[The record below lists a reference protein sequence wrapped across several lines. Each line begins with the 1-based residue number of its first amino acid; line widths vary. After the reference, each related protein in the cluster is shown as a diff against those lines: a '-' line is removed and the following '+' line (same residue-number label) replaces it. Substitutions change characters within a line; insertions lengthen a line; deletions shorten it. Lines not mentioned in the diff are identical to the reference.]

1 MKTGIRRAQGAAA
14 ALLGMVAAAAAFP
27 ELAHPQWVES
37 PGAGWAALAAYHQ
50 NTTEEFRSNGDRRE
64 IFPNGRAVTTSSF
77 LTIAAGLLPGVDVW
91 IQPSFHH
98 LRFDDVTADRTSTGF
113 GDTRIWLRAAP
124 LAWLG
129 SDLPFA
135 IRGGVK
141 LPFGDFDVDAEII
154 PLGDGQRDLEIL
166 VEAGHS
172 FWPRS
177 VYVMGWLGYRW
188 REENT
193 ESLRDFGNEL
203 FYFAQVGGEVGPF
216 GYKVALDGWDGESGS
231 VEGLAIPSFQRD
243 LIQLQSTL
251 SYPAGPGAVEAG
263 ARFTLK
269 GKNLPA
275 GTAFLLQYFARLGL
289 F

>member
-1 MKTGIRRAQGAAA
+1 MRNVAERRQWAAA
-14 ALLGMVAAAAAFP
+14 VLVAVGASGSVAPAAA
-27 ELAHPQWVES
+27 QWVEE
-37 PGAGWAALAAYHQ
+37 PGAGWAALAVYHQ
-50 NTTEEFRSNGDRRE
+50 NTRHEFRSNGDERP
-64 IFPNGRAVTTSSF
+64 IFPNGQAITTSTF
-77 LTIAAGLLPGVDVW
+77 LTVALGLTRGLDVW
-91 IQPSFHH
+91 VQPSFHH
-98 LRFDDVTADRTSTGF
+98 LQFDDVTADRSSTGF
-113 GDTRIWLRAAP
+113 GDTRLWLRAAP
-124 LAWLG
+124 LKWVG
-129 SDLPFA
+129 SDFPLA

-154 PLGDGQRDLEIL
+154 PLGDGQRDWE
-166 VEAGHS
+166 VMAEVGHS

-193 ESLRDFGNEL
+193 ESLRDFGDEI
-203 FYFAQVGGEVGPF
+203 FYFAQVGGQVGQL
-216 GYKVALDGWDGESGS
+216 GYKIALDGWDGRSGV

-243 LIQLQSTL
+243 LIQLQPTV
-251 SYPAGPGAVEAG
+251 SYPAGPGSIEAG
-263 ARFTLK
+263 ARFALK

>member
-1 MKTGIRRAQGAAA
+1 MGRDPGRLRRGAAA
-14 ALLGMVAAAAAFP
+14 ALTACLGAGSAVPAAA
-27 ELAHPQWVES
+27 QWVEE
-37 PGAGWAALAAYHQ
+37 PGAGWVALAVYHQ
-50 NTTEEFRSNGDRRE
+50 NTTREFRANGDERP
-64 IFPNGRAVTTSSF
+64 IFPDGRAITTSTF
-77 LTIAAGLLPGVDVW
+77 LTVALGLAEGLDMWV
-91 IQPSFHH
+91 QPSFHH
-98 LRFDDVTADRTSTGF
+98 LQFDDLTADRSSTGF
-113 GDTRIWLRAAP
+113 GDTRVWLRMAP
-124 LAWLG
+124 LKWWG
-129 SDLPFA
+129 SDVPFA

-154 PLGDGQRDLEIL
+154 PLGDGQRDWE
-166 VEAGHS
+166 VMAEVGHS

-193 ESLRDFGNEL
+193 ESLRDFGNEV
-203 FYFAQVGGEVGPF
+203 FGFVQVGGQVGPI
-216 GYKVALDGWDGESGS
+216 GYKVALDGWDGASGV
-231 VEGLAIPSFQRD
+231 VEGLAIPSFQRE

-251 SYPAGPGAVEAG
+251 SYPAGPGSVEAG
-263 ARFTLK
+263 ARFALG

>member
-1 MKTGIRRAQGAAA
+1 MGSHRAPRAT
-14 ALLGMVAAAAAFP
+14 ALLMGMVAAAAASSEP
-27 ELAHPQWVES
+27 ARAQWVES
-37 PGAGWAALAAYHQ
+37 PGAGWAALAIYHQ
-50 NTTEEFRSNGDRRE
+50 NTTENFRSNGDRRE
-64 IFPNGRAVTTSSF
+64 IFANGRAVTTSTF
-77 LTIAAGLLPGVDVW
+77 LTLAAGLFSGIDIWV
-91 IQPSFHH
+91 QPSFHH
-98 LRFDDVTADRTSTGF
+98 LRFDDVAADRTSTGF

-129 SDLPFA
+129 SDLPVA
-135 IRGGVK
+135 VRGGVK
-141 LPFGDFDVDAEII
+141 LPFGDFEVDAEII
-154 PLGDGQRDLEIL
+154 PLGDGQRDWE
-166 VEAGHS
+166 VMAEAGHS

-203 FYFAQVGGEVGPF
+203 FYFAQVGGEVGPI
-216 GYKVALDGWDGESGS
+216 GYKVALDGWDGASGS
-231 VEGLAIPSFQRD
+231 VEGLAIPGFQRD
-243 LIQLQSTL
+243 LLQLQSTL
-251 SYPAGPGAVEAG
+251 SYPAGPGSVEAG